1 MGTMPATS
9 TPKWNRL
16 EPDERRTQILA
27 SAVRLFGDKAYTEV
41 SMSEVA
47 ASAGVARGL
56 IHHYIG
62 SKRDLYLESVR
73 FLVTVPPLEEV
84 HLPTGSLEERA
95 RGSVHWLVGVIETHG
110 TAWVSMASGSGVDE
124 QVAQILDDADDL
136 AAERVLQATSFE
148 GTGTDRLLAAS
159 AVRAFGGMVKAAGRE
174 WHAHPRAGRN
184 AVDRC
189 TGLRTRNRPI
199 DDGCVKN
206 ESRSGSRSFA
216 FPRLWNRP
224 HGPRGRPC
232 PRC

>member
-1 MGTMPATS
+1 MPAAS

-27 SAVRLFGDKAYTEV
+27 SAVRLFGDKPYAEV
-41 SMSEVA
+41 SMSDVA

-62 SKRDLYLESVR
+62 SKRDLYIESVR
-73 FLVTVPPLEEV
+73 FLVTVPPIEDV

-124 QVAQILDDADDL
+124 QVAQILDEADDL
-136 AAERVLQATSFE
+136 AAERVLDATAFD
-148 GTGTDRLLAAS
+148 DRGGDRRIATS

-174 WHAHPRAGRN
+174 WLVRGAITREQVETLLTDVLVTVLSTAESMTSADDPE
-184 AVDRC
+184 
-189 TGLRTRNRPI
+189 RT
-199 DDGCVKN
+199 
-206 ESRSGSRSFA
+206 
-216 FPRLWNRP
+216 
-224 HGPRGRPC
+224 
-232 PRC
+232 